1 MKRGCDQQAFRLTD
15 RRSRTAQTQSF
26 EQPLSAR
33 QGAARHLMGVI
44 RKETLDWLRAAG
56 VQVT

>member
-1 MKRGCDQQAFRLTD
+1 MTN
-15 RRSRTAQTQSF
+15 RRSRTAQTQGF
-26 EQPLSAR
+26 EQPLSVR

-44 RKETLDWLRAAG
+44 RKETLDWLRAVG